1 MAKEG
6 RLSKDEWAYI
16 EANWDSM
23 SPEEIADKL
32 DRNVEPIVAY
42 MRKHGRNPDKVEDYA
57 VQAEY
62 DLKKRPIWKDIKQQF
77 SKSELDT
84 FLYHWSRI
92 VGQFQGDILPT
103 EELQILD
110 AVKLEILMNRA
121 LIEQQQSVTHR
132 QRLTE
137 MVEQLHAENRT
148 RSPEDRDDA
157 AIYDLEKQISAL
169 RMAAEAMSRDYK
181 VHQEKK
187 SAILK
192 ELRGTREQRV
202 KDIQNTKKTFETL
215 ATRCITDHEWVKEKN
230 AEMEKMRLAV
240 EVEKGRLS
248 EYHTYVDGQIDQ
260 PLLTS
265 ETVILTEPPRST
277 DKKEE

>member
-1 MAKEG
+1 MAKKG
-6 RLSKDEWAYI
+6 RLSNEERAYI
-16 EANWDSM
+16 EANGDQM
-23 SPEEIADKL
+23 SPEELADKL
-32 DRNVEPIVAY
+32 DRAVEPVVAY
-42 MRKHGRNPDKVEDYA
+42 LRKLGRNPDKVEDYE

-62 DLKKRPIWKDIKQQF
+62 NLKKRPIWKDIKQQF

-121 LIEQQQSVTHR
+121 LIEQQQSVVHR

-137 MVEQLHAENRT
+137 MVEQLHAENRA

-215 ATRCITDHEWVKEKN
+215 ATRCMTDHEWVKEKN
-230 AEMEKMRLAV
+230 DEMEKMRLAV

-248 EYHTYVDGQIDQ
+248 EYHSYIDNTIDQ

-265 ETVILTEPPRST
+265 ETVILTDPPRST
-277 DKKEE
+277 GKEEE